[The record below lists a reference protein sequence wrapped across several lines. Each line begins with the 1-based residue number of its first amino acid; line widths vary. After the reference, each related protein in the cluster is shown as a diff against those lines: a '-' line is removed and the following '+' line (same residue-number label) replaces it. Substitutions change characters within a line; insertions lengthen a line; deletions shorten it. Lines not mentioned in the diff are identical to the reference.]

1 MWAILGWVAG
11 RSLAATCR
19 DAAEW
24 LPGAADKVDLLRVLK
39 CTAASVA
46 SWYGLE
52 VELCH
57 IALLPERG
65 DSILYYAS
73 ALNMRKI
80 LPPMSSALLSAV
92 QLGLARIP
100 DEWQLR
106 CFECLRP
113 HPQQTVTA
121 SS

>member
-24 LPGAADKVDLLRVLK
+24 LPGAVDKVDLLRVLK

-46 SWYGLE
+46 SWFGLE
-52 VELCH
+52 VVLCH
-57 IALLPERG
+57 IASLPERG
-65 DSILYYAS
+65 DSILYYYVS

-80 LPPMSSALLSAV
+80 LSPV
-92 QLGLARIP
+92 QCVIVCGPAGS
-100 DEWQLR
+100 
-106 CFECLRP
+106 CA
-113 HPQQTVTA
+113 HT
-121 SS
+121 